1 MKIKLKNGAG
11 LGNNWK
17 QCGCSEDDWKM
28 LKDGKVINIDS
39 VPEIIKNEV
48 DVVEET
54 TKTKIKTQGDK

>member
-1 MKIKLKNGAG
+1 
-11 LGNNWK
+11 
-17 QCGCSEDDWKM
+17 M